1 MATFRE
7 LLGEAY
13 KDGMTVEEL
22 ENAISTMKLADL
34 SSGEYVSKGKLSD
47 YERRMKE
54 AEKKLAEKLTD
65 EEKAQA
71 ELAKREEYYKALEKE
86 NAMHKYTSKLGKTIK
101 DEAVLKEIAGLY
113 ADGDF
118 AKAIDKQNEYLAKQY
133 SEMEKNI
140 KADLLKANPTPTPDS
155 GKSGAITQEKF
166 NAMGVQE
173 RSKLLNENPE
183 LYKQL
188 ASN

>member
-22 ENAISTMKLADL
+22 ESAISTMKLADL

-54 AEKKLAEKLTD
+54 AEKRLAEKLTD

-71 ELAKREEYYKALEKE
+71 ELAKREEYYKQLEKE
-86 NAMHKYTSKLGKTIK
+86 NSIHKYTAKLSMNIK
-101 DEAVLKEIAGLY
+101 DETILKEIATLY
-113 ADGDF
+113 AEGDF
-118 AKAIDKQNEYLAKQY
+118 ASAIDKQNEYLSKQY

-140 KADLLKANPTPTPDS
+140 KADLLKSNPTPTPVS
-155 GKSGAITQEKF
+155 GKSGTITQEKF
-166 NAMGVQE
+166 NNMGVQE
-173 RSKLLNENPE
+173 RTKLLNENPE

-188 ASN
+188 TNN